1 MTSAIN
7 EAAAENK
14 HTSPQICTQ
23 CTLYVHST
31 HKQYLR
37 SINFIIK
44 KSIVVKFSDTVV
56 QSGRISLSPLC

>member
-23 CTLYVHST
+23 CTQYTVCTQYTQTISPQHQLYNKEEHCSE
-31 HKQYLR
+31 
-37 SINFIIK
+37 I
-44 KSIVVKFSDTVV
+44 
-56 QSGRISLSPLC
+56 